1 MIDMP
6 KKPEHIPYQ
15 EEAQLMLDVVNFFIH
30 KLPHALEMTAQHFDE
45 AALASTFTSRMEDLS
60 DDQLAGLGVHRDDI
74 PVAAA
79 AAAGLF
85 RVANNAKSANK

>member
-45 AALASTFTSRMEDLS
+45 AALASTFTSRM
-60 DDQLAGLGVHRDDI
+60 
-74 PVAAA
+74 
-79 AAAGLF
+79 
-85 RVANNAKSANK
+85 